1 MQTLNLSD
9 EELRSLR
16 VAHRAAKNKRA
27 AYRINAMI
35 LLGQGWTVTQVA
47 EALLLDEGTIRNYIG
62 RYQQGGIKGLSRDK
76 YQGSEGYLNQ
86 VQLKELDE
94 HLQAHTYLRVEDV
107 IVYVQKRFGVSYT
120 ARGMTDCLHRLGFAY
135 KKPKLVPGKA
145 DPEAQ
150 QGFVEEYEKLKENKG
165 VEDPIYFMDGV
176 HALHNPIGAFGWI
189 KKGTDK
195 PIKTNTGRN
204 RVNVNGAINIQ
215 DLSIETRMDD
225 RINAESTVELLKR
238 IEKSNPKAKVIY
250 VICDNARYYRSKL
263 VKEYLKD
270 AKIALIFLPP
280 YSPNLNLIER
290 FWKFFKKKV
299 LYQQYYETYKEFTAA
314 CKKFF
319 RQAKRYKKELRSL
332 LTENFHIVNVI

>member
-1 MQTLNLSD
+1 MQTFKLSD
-9 EELRSLR
+9 AELRSLR
-16 VAHRAAKNKRA
+16 VAHREAKNKRS

-47 EALLLDEGTIRNYIG
+47 EALLLDEGTIRNYIR
-62 RYQQGGIKGLSRDK
+62 RYKKGGIEGLGRDK
-76 YQGSEGYLNQ
+76 YKGSEGYLNQ
-86 VQLKELDE
+86 AQLRTLDE

-120 ARGMTDCLHRLGFAY
+120 VRGMTDCLHRLGFAY

-145 DPEAQ
+145 DAEAQ
-150 QGFVEEYEKLKENKG
+150 QGFVQEYEKLKENKG

-215 DLSIETRMDD
+215 NLRIETRMDD

-238 IEKSNPKAKVIY
+238 IEKNNPKASVIY
-250 VICDNARYYRSKL
+250 VICDNAGYYRSKL
-263 VKEYLKD
+263 VKKYLKE
-270 AKIALIFLPP
+270 AKIELIFLPP

-299 LYQQYYETYKEFTAA
+299 LYQKYYETYKEFRAA

-319 RQAKRYKKELRSL
+319 KQAKSYKKELRSL
-332 LTENFHIVNVI
+332 LTENFHIMDVI

>member
-1 MQTLNLSD
+1 MQTFKLSD
-9 EELRSLR
+9 EELRALR
-16 VAHRAAKNKRA
+16 VAHREAKNKRS

-47 EALLLDEGTIRNYIG
+47 EALLLNEGTIRNYVR
-62 RYQQGGIKGLSRDK
+62 RYQKGGIEGLGRDK
-76 YQGSEGYLNQ
+76 YKGSEGYLNQ
-86 VQLKELDE
+86 VQLQALDE
-94 HLQAHTYLRVEDV
+94 HLQAQTYLRVEDV

-120 ARGMTDCLHRLGFAY
+120 VRGMTDCLHRLGFAY

-145 DPEAQ
+145 DAEAQ
-150 QGFVEEYEKLKENKG
+150 QGFVQEYEKLKENKA
-165 VEDPIYFMDGV
+165 VEDPVYFMDGV

-204 RVNVNGAINIQ
+204 RVNVNGAINIHN
-215 DLSIETRMDD
+215 LSIETRMDD

-238 IEKSNPKAKVIY
+238 IEKSNPKANVIY
-250 VICDNARYYRSKL
+250 VICDNAGYYRSKF
-263 VKEYLKD
+263 VKKYLKGS
-270 AKIALIFLPP
+270 KIELIFLPP
-280 YSPNLNLIER
+280 YSPNLNPIER

-299 LYQQYYETYKEFTAA
+299 LYQKYYETYKEFRAA

-319 RQAKRYKKELRSL
+319 KQVKSYKKELRSL
-332 LTENFHIVNVI
+332 LTENFHIIDVI

>member
-1 MQTLNLSD
+1 MQTLKLSN

-16 VAHRAAKNKRA
+16 VAHREAKNKRS

-47 EALLLDEGTIRNYIG
+47 EALLLDEGTIRNYIR
-62 RYQQGGIKGLSRDK
+62 RYQQGGIKDLS
-76 YQGSEGYLNQ
+76 QA
-86 VQLKELDE
+86 QLTALDE
-94 HLQAHTYLRVEDV
+94 HLQVHTYLRVEEV
-107 IVYVQKRFGVSYT
+107 IGYVQKRFDVSYT
-120 ARGMTDCLHRLGFAY
+120 VRGMTDCLHRLGFAY

-150 QGFVEEYEKLKENKG
+150 QEFVEEYEKLKENKG
-165 VEDPIYFMDGV
+165 VEDLIYFMDGV
-176 HALHNPIGAFGWI
+176 HALYNPIGAFGWI

-215 DLSIETRMDD
+215 DLSIETRM
-225 RINAESTVELLKR
+225 EQ
-238 IEKSNPKAKVIY
+238 SNPKAKVIY
-250 VICDNARYYRSKL
+250 MVCDNARYYRSKL

-270 AKIALIFLPP
+270 SKIELIFLPP

-299 LYQQYYETYKEFTAA
+299 LYHQYYETYKEFRAA

-319 RQAKRYKKELRSL
+319 RQAKSYKKELRSL

>member
-1 MQTLNLSD
+1 MQTLKLSD

-16 VAHRAAKNKRA
+16 IAHREAKNKRS

-47 EALLLDEGTIRNYIG
+47 QALLLDEGTIRNYIR
-62 RYQQGGIKGLSRDK
+62 RYQKGGIEGLGRDK
-76 YQGSEGYLNQ
+76 YKGSEGYLSQ
-86 VQLKELDE
+86 AQLAALDE

-107 IVYVQKRFGVSYT
+107 IVYVEKRFGVSYT
-120 ARGMTDCLHRLGFAY
+120 VRGMTDCLHRLGFTY
-135 KKPKLVPGKA
+135 KKPKLVPGKS

-150 QGFVEEYEKLKENKG
+150 QRFVDEYEKLKENKA

-225 RINAESTVELLKR
+225 RINAESTIELLKC
-238 IEKSNPKAKVIY
+238 IEKNNPKAAVIY
-250 VICDNARYYRSKL
+250 VICDNAGYYRSKF
-263 VKEYLKD
+263 VKKYLKHS
-270 AKIALIFLPP
+270 KIELIFLPP

-299 LYQQYYETYKEFTAA
+299 LYQEYYETYKEFRAA

-319 RQAKRYKKELRSL
+319 KQAKSYKKELRSL
-332 LTENFHIVNVI
+332 LTENFHIINVI